1 METSV
6 RIARIEGFFVLVRGK
21 RGRGRGRDGMAWHG
35 WYGMDG
41 MAWMEW

>member
-6 RIARIEGFFVLVRGK
+6 RIARIEGFFLVRGK

-35 WYGMDG
+35 W
-41 MAWMEW
+41 